1 MAIWSYGLFWTK
13 NPNFG
18 SKNADVIK
26 NMLTI
31 QICFFRFYESSYRV
45 LVVFQK
51 LAVKRYPIK
60 SSLGRVIFTLPHES
74 NVHKKAHE
82 LQG

>member
-1 MAIWSYGLFWTK
+1 MTILNYSLFWTK

-18 SKNADVIK
+18 PKNAGVIK

-31 QICFFRFYESSYRV
+31 QNFFRFYESSYRV
-45 LVVFQK
+45 LVVCQQ

-60 SSLGRVIFTLPHES
+60 S
-74 NVHKKAHE
+74 
-82 LQG
+82 